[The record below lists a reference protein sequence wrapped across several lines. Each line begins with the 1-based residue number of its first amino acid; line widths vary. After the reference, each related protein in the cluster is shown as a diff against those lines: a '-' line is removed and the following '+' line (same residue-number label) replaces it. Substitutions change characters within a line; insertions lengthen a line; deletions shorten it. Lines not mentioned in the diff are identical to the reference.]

1 MTNAEKR
8 EAARQLIQKWH
19 NKGRED
25 EDDRSY
31 WLDIL
36 QRLLGCADAT
46 DRIEFQK
53 KVIVNGNTKKID
65 AYIPET
71 KIIIEQKS
79 EGIPLDKKISQ
90 SGGTELTPY
99 EQAKRYNDNLPTS
112 EKAKWIITSNF
123 QELWIYDMDTRVPEN
138 NVVKIHIDDL
148 HHNSSLLDFLLEKKV
163 VQVSKEVDLSQEAG
177 KLVGKIY
184 DAFLKQ
190 YHDPESKKA
199 LESLNVLCVRLCC
212 HCLRF
217 WILPILTDPI
227 YIFRKSWK
235 HSPMSTAAYLPTRIL
250 SFQKSHRKSKTLL
263 RKPGILIGGIFRL
276 PFSALFLKA
285 R

>member
-36 QRLLGCADAT
+36 QRLLGCTDAT

-53 KVIVNGNTKKID
+53 KVIVNGNTKRID

-138 NVVKIHIDDL
+138 NVVKINIDDL

-190 YHDPESKKA
+190 YHDPESKK
-199 LESLNVLCVRLCC
+199 
-212 HCLRF
+212 
-217 WILPILTDPI
+217 P
-227 YIFRKSWK
+227 
-235 HSPMSTAAYLPTRIL
+235 
-250 SFQKSHRKSKTLL
+250 SK
-263 RKPGILIGGIFRL
+263 
-276 PFSALFLKA
+276 A
-285 R
+285 